1 MLVVVVLVGKCRKIR
16 EIMYKTVLLTQKEIV
31 LLLDIINQKEGY
43 DSPNNRTN
51 THIIKRN
58 LMGLIPT
65 KNKENVKSLGN

>member
-1 MLVVVVLVGKCRKIR
+1 VVVLVGKWRKIGK
-16 EIMYKTVLLTQKEIV
+16 IMYKTVLLTQKEIM

-43 DSPNNRTN
+43 NSPDNQTN

-65 KNKENVKSLGN
+65 KNNKNAKSLGN

>member
-1 MLVVVVLVGKCRKIR
+1 
-16 EIMYKTVLLTQKEIV
+16 MYKTVLLTQKEIV

>member
-65 KNKENVKSLGN
+65 KNNENVKSLGN

>member
-1 MLVVVVLVGKCRKIR
+1 MQKIG

-58 LMGLIPT
+58 LMGLIST
-65 KNKENVKSLGN
+65 KNNENVKSLGN

>member
-1 MLVVVVLVGKCRKIR
+1 
-16 EIMYKTVLLTQKEIV
+16 MYKTVLLTQKEIV

-65 KNKENVKSLGN
+65 KNNENVKSLGN